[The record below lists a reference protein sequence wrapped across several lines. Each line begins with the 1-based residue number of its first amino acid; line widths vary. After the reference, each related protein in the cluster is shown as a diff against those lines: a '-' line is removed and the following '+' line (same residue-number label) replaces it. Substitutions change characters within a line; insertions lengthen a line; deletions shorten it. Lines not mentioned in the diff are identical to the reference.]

1 MEGYDANGAPVEGEK
16 VRRYRMSIK
25 DQPDSISLRPVEHA
39 TGSWVRASEH
49 LAAVQR
55 LERENERITEMAAK
69 HECDLIAAKAQLA
82 AAKRDYAIMDETDK
96 AYIKAAHAELAS
108 LRTQLSAATAARQ
121 WQPIETAPEDGEHL
135 FWVVPREPDEQ
146 WLLEANDKPIVQR
159 WQPYVFKGR
168 LMTWNCLSKATHWM
182 PLPDPPARREG
193 SGES

>member
-1 MEGYDANGAPVEGEK
+1 MTSYDANGAPVETEA
-16 VRRYRMSIK
+16 VRRFWK
-25 DQPDSISLRPVEHA
+25 QTGQVPVEVGEHPD
-39 TGSWVRASEH
+39 GDFVLWSDH

-55 LERENERITEMAAK
+55 LSE
-69 HECDLIAAKAQLA
+69 QLA

-121 WQPIETAPEDGEHL
+121 WQPIETAPKDGHHL

-146 WLLEANDKPIVQR
+146 WLLDLGDKPLIQT
-159 WQPYVFKGR
+159 WAPYVFKGR
-168 LMTWNCLSKATHWM
+168 NQTWNCLSKATHWM